1 MNNNLNDQQKFIKN
15 FFAVAPKH
23 CDNCGAK
30 YQESDFQV
38 IKTSPVNLV
47 LHLKCRVCNNSY
59 MLNVL
64 NPMNGMIGAQRT
76 PINIDLQSETE
87 IKKFAG
93 QEAINKNEAID
104 LFGQINDNLTQL
116 ELEKLVSNL

>member
-1 MNNNLNDQQKFIKN
+1 MNNNLSNQQKLIRN
-15 FFAVAPKH
+15 FLAVAPKH
-23 CDNCGAK
+23 CDNCGGK

-47 LHLKCRVCNNSY
+47 LHLKCHICNNSY

-76 PINIDLQSETE
+76 PINIDLQTEKE

-93 QEAINKNEAID
+93 QEAVNKNEAID
-104 LFGQINDNLTQL
+104 MFSQLDEQLTQN
-116 ELEKLVSNL
+116 ELEKLLENL